1 MAKEKTPRCNFLTC
15 RKKITV
21 IDTLMSLCKCGKMH
35 CMNHRFPECHNCT
48 FDFRKDVD
56 RETAI
61 EKIKCVAP
69 KLTNVIF

>member
-1 MAKEKTPRCNFLTC
+1 
-15 RKKITV
+15 
-21 IDTLMSLCKCGKMH
+21 MH